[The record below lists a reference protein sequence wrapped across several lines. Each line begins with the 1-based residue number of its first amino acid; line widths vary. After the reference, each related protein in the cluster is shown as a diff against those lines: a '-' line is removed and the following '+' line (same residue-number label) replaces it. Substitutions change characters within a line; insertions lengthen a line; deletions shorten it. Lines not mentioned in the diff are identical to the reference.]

1 MRIQNKNLAQ
11 IRKEIKDGIFET
23 LQTAQ
28 IIDGPLYDLR
38 TIHYGDRANI
48 SESQMPG
55 LWVLPNTHV
64 PNLLGGHTAQH
75 DFNFSFVAMVYEYN
89 AGEGAEQA
97 EDLAARVYDVLISD
111 RTLGR
116 RVHDV
121 RPTSYNPAE
130 SAGDS
135 NSIFLCSFDMAF
147 QIQRRE

>member
-1 MRIQNKNLAQ
+1 MKIQDKNLAA
-11 IRKEIKDGIFET
+11 IRKEIKGGIMET
-23 LQTAQ
+23 LQAAQ
-28 IIDGPLYDLR
+28 ADGGPLKDVQAV
-38 TIHYGDRANI
+38 HYGDRANI
-48 SESQMPG
+48 SENQMPG
-55 LWVLPNTHV
+55 LWILPNSHT
-64 PNLLGGHTAQH
+64 PELLGGHTAQH

-130 SAGDS
+130 SAGAS

>member
-11 IRKEIKDGIFET
+11 IRKDIKIGIFET
-23 LQTAQ
+23 VEAAQ
-28 IIDGPLYDLR
+28 KADGPLYDLR

-55 LWVLPNTHV
+55 LWVLPNAHV

-75 DFNFSFVAMVYEYN
+75 DFNFSFVAMVYDYN

-97 EDLAARVYDVLISD
+97 EDLAARVYDVLIED

-121 RPTSYNPAE
+121 RPTSFNPAE
-130 SAGDS
+130 SS
-135 NSIFLCSFDMAF
+135 ESSIFLCSFDMAF